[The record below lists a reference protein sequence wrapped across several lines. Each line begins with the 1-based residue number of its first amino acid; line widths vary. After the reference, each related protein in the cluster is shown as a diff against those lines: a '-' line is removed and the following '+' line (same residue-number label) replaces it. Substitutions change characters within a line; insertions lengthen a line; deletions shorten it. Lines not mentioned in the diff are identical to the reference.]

1 MVTFAFLSTV
11 SCFVLTICPR
21 EKTILH
27 MHGRP
32 THAGA
37 PCPLDMTVS
46 PPVMSASH
54 VEDSVLASVGW
65 RDCRRAR
72 RAVRGTLFFNIFSC
86 LPTRSICASA
96 QLPGGK
102 KIQQEGIA
110 SRSTGC
116 AETAAGGSPWGA
128 ELDAEHELVTLA
140 MRQHCARRT
149 FPLRGVCLKTPQVR
163 RRRDEEACVP

>member
-54 VEDSVLASVGW
+54 VEDSVVASVGW
-65 RDCRRAR
+65 RDYRRAR
-72 RAVRGTLFFNIFSC
+72 QAG
-86 LPTRSICASA
+86 
-96 QLPGGK
+96 
-102 KIQQEGIA
+102 
-110 SRSTGC
+110 
-116 AETAAGGSPWGA
+116 AANVG
-128 ELDAEHELVTLA
+128 
-140 MRQHCARRT
+140 MQ
-149 FPLRGVCLKTPQVR
+149 
-163 RRRDEEACVP
+163 